1 AIGACQRPSNN
12 VGYTVVLPPQPSGQ
26 LPRWGAKNVLP
37 LNLIALLGYARDDDG
52 AKRCQ
57 NSAALSMIMRRTA
70 PAEPAEPVEPAPP
83 LSQGAARPVDEP

>member
-1 AIGACQRPSNN
+1 M
-12 VGYTVVLPPQPSGQ
+12 LPPQPSGQ

-37 LNLIALLGYARDDDG
+37 LNLIALLGYAWDDDG

-70 PAEPAEPVEPAPP
+70 PAEPSEPVEPDTLFPKGQHAPWTNP
-83 LSQGAARPVDEP
+83 EPANTH

>member
-1 AIGACQRPSNN
+1 MAAGMPLLPSA
-12 VGYTVVLPPQPSGQ
+12 LPPKGEASHY
-26 LPRWGAKNVLP
+26 GANKF

-70 PAEPAEPVEPAPP
+70 PAEPSEPVEPDPLFPKGQHAPWTNP
-83 LSQGAARPVDEP
+83 EPANTH

>member
-1 AIGACQRPSNN
+1 MQKYVAPRCRFRISAY
-12 VGYTVVLPPQPSGQ
+12 VILTVVPW
-26 LPRWGAKNVLP
+26 RP
-37 LNLIALLGYARDDDG
+37 LGCARDDDG

-70 PAEPAEPVEPAPP
+70 PAEPAEPAEPVEPVPS

>member
-1 AIGACQRPSNN
+1 M
-12 VGYTVVLPPQPSGQ
+12 LPPQPSGQ

-70 PAEPAEPVEPAPP
+70 PAEPAEPAEPVEPVPS